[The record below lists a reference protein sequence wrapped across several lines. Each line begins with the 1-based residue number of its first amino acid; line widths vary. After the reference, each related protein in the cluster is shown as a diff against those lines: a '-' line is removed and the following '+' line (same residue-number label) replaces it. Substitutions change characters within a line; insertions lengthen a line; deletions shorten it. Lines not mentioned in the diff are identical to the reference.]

1 MIPRHGIVQLL
12 ELTKQCTTDM
22 SPRTHTLQEQD
33 HIEHLIKRNKMA
45 AANSVGPFDHARKQE
60 IANNQAIFIT
70 RPCTVITSIP
80 RADHMTSF
88 YIQ

>member
-33 HIEHLIKRNKMA
+33 HIEHLIKQNKMA
-45 AANSVGPFDHARKQE
+45 GDNSIGSFDHTCKQE
-60 IANNQAIFIT
+60 IANNQAIFII
-70 RPCTVITSIP
+70 RPCTIITSIP
-80 RADHMTSF
+80 GP
-88 YIQ
+88 